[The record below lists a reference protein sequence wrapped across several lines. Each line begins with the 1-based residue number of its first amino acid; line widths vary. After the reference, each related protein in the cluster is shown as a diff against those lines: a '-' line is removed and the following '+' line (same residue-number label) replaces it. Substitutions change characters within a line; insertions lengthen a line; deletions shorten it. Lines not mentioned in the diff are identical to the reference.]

1 MIFCIDSGNTRLKWG
16 LHDGSG
22 WLELGALPQ
31 AEVAQLA
38 EVVKRLPRPQQVMV
52 ANVAGEAVAK
62 AIAAALAGWSVSPCF
77 VRSEEKRAGVTN
89 GYANPAQLGVDRWCA
104 LIGARRQTTAPV
116 VVVGSGTATTID
128 TLDAEGHFLGGL
140 ILPGFDLMR
149 SALAKNTA
157 NLPFADGDWQAYPRC
172 TDDAIAS
179 GCIEAQAGAIERS
192 FERIAGHPEAS
203 CLLFGGGASLL
214 ENHLRCPHRRVENLV
229 LQGLCV
235 LAVESC

>member
-16 LHDGSG
+16 MYDGSG

-52 ANVAGEAVAK
+52 ANVAGEEVAK
-62 AIAAALAGWSVSPCF
+62 AIETGLSGWSITPGF
-77 VRSEEKRAGVTN
+77 ARSEAKRAGVSN

-104 LIGARRQTTAPV
+104 LIGARRQSSAPV
-116 VVVGSGTATTID
+116 VVVGAGTATTID
-128 TLDAEGHFLGGL
+128 TLDEDGHFLGGF

-179 GCIEAQAGAIERS
+179 GCIEAQLGAIERA
-192 FERIAGHPEAS
+192 FDRIAGHPDAV
-203 CLLFGGGASLL
+203 CLLFGGAAVRL
-214 ENHLRCPHRRVENLV
+214 ESRLRCPHRVVPTLLLE
-229 LQGLCV
+229 GLYAI
-235 LAVESC
+235 AVETC